1 MLAISLPSAS
11 TMKQM
16 SSRKRAAKSFSVS
29 FSTPD
34 GGSISSTPKIAC
46 VKAAISPAREM
57 SVQRR
62 TADTS
67 VKSAA
72 KGRDDCG
79 GRSLGL
85 RTVRPARL
93 RHVGAPAAAFPA
105 ERRCCCLDEVDSI
118 EARREVV
125 GDADHDAGP
134 AFAGD
139 ADQRDHPGAELLLAL
154 V

>member
-1 MLAISLPSAS
+1 MLAISLPPAS

-16 SSRKRAAKSFSVS
+16 SSRKRTAKSASVS

-79 GRSLGL
+79 ERSLGL
-85 RTVRPARL
+85 RTVRTARL

-118 EARREVV
+118 EA
-125 GDADHDAGP
+125 GGQIIGHTHHDAGL
-134 AFAGD
+134 AFVGD
-139 ADQRDHPGAELLLAL
+139 ADQRDHAG
-154 V
+154 